1 MRFVSLALALGLVAP
16 SKSSARVRADRTVDP
31 LEPASE
37 KQSRRRGPRLGPE
50 RRTGLL
56 EYAPLRSPCGRH
68 LVEVDAGAI
77 FVDGKRIH
85 PSTGTVQVLAAP
97 TWRHDGKALAWLERG
112 SGETRLVV
120 IPEMFHPTEVIVW
133 PLPSALGHDQ
143 AHWAG
148 DNRIVVG
155 PELMNPRAVAS
166 WK

>member
-16 SKSSARVRADRTVDP
+16 SKSSARVRADRAPDP
-31 LEPASE
+31 LDPVSE
-37 KQSRRRGPRLGPE
+37 KQPRRRGGE

-120 IPEMFHPTEVIVW
+120 IPEMYHPSEVIVW
-133 PLPSALGHDQ
+133 PLPRALSNDRP
-143 AHWAG
+143 HWAG
-148 DNRIVVG
+148 DNRVVVG